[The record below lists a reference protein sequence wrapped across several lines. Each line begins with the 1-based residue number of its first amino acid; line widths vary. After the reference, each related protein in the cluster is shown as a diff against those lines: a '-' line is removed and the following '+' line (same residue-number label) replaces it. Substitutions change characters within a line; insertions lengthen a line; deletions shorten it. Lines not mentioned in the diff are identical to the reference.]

1 MDGIALANI
10 LETLMLLGFAAA
22 WPFNILRAYRA
33 RTALGTSLGFMG
45 VIEFAYI
52 CGMLSKIAA
61 DNVTYVFAF
70 YVLDFALVAIAIA
83 LYFRNR
89 RLDREKAGHS

>member
-1 MDGIALANI
+1 MDGIFIANL

-33 RTALGTSLGFMG
+33 RSARGTSLAFMG

-70 YVLDFALVAIAIA
+70 YVLDFVLVGIAI
-83 LYFRNR
+83 LIYFRNR
-89 RLDREKAGHS
+89 AIDKAKGVA

>member
-1 MDGIALANI
+1 
-10 LETLMLLGFAAA
+10 
-22 WPFNILRAYRA
+22 
-33 RTALGTSLGFMG
+33 MG

-61 DNVTYVFAF
+61 DNITYVFAF